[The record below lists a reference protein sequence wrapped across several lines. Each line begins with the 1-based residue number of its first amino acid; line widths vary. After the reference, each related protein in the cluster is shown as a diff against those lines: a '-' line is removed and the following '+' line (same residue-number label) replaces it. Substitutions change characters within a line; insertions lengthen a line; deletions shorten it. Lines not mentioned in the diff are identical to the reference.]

1 MMKKLLILFII
12 IFTSTLSAQVVSI
25 AEGNNITIAEGAT
38 LDIAGLELTPNAD
51 YSVVGENSVTKES
64 EVISVNGNESMSKS
78 YAAGVSLVGY
88 TGSVL
93 YNYTEDEM
101 NGVTHTA
108 SLYVM
113 NSESEW
119 IQYEDEDSDDFTITY
134 NFEEPIEMKA
144 VTAGVQAGLST
155 IETEMPGIRI
165 YPNPSSSIVNI
176 NYSEDLEITIFNIL
190 GQQILKSNSKTI
202 NISNLEN
209 GTYFLITKDENNSI
223 TNFKLIK
230 KWKKLQYY
238 S

>member
-25 AEGNNITIAEGAT
+25 AEGNNINIANGAT
-38 LDIAGLELTPNAD
+38 LNIAGLEITPNAD
-51 YSVVGENSVTKES
+51 YSIVGENSVTKES

-78 YAAGVSLVGY
+78 YAAGVSLEGY

-108 SLYVM
+108 SLYIM

-230 KWKKLQYY
+230 K
-238 S
+238 

>member
-230 KWKKLQYY
+230 K
-238 S
+238 

>member
-64 EVISVNGNESMSKS
+64 EIISVNGNESMSKS

-230 KWKKLQYY
+230 K
-238 S
+238 